1 MDTFE
6 TTVVRMRRL
15 QMDAQSRDAARQR
28 IEAAVRERD
37 AASIAAAKAAPSA
50 ATLKKAAETEQNAG
64 LVSATSPG
72 VSGSLG
78 SSGGAK
84 KAKPTP
90 RGTVRCRDLTQVPVA
105 AAPRACE
112 GHGGVAATKP

>member
-1 MDTFE
+1 
-6 TTVVRMRRL
+6 
-15 QMDAQSRDAARQR
+15 MDAQSRDAVARR
-28 IEAAVRERD
+28 NEAAIRERD

-64 LVSATSPG
+64 LVSATSSR

-90 RGTVRCRDLTQVPVA
+90 LGTVRCRDLTQVPVA